1 MGYCFTS
8 RTCLRCMPEKER
20 KGKKGKEKRKK
31 RRKEKRKEE
40 EKRKG
45 KKEKENKTEQNRSD
59 LSRIR
64 NSPPK
69 RYTSLCN
76 HKADKT
82 KQTKQDKTKQE
93 QPSRGDSCSRNR
105 TNKRKPSQHDHNF
118 ILRQSSWRHSKMRTH
133 QSGRRN
139 SHLGTSM
146 SIILSWRRGRSRRGI
161 SRYTSGQFF

>member
-1 MGYCFTS
+1 MFARKG
-8 RTCLRCMPEKER
+8 KER
-20 KGKKGKEKRKK
+20 KGREKRKK
-31 RRKEKRKEE
+31 EKREKEK
-40 EKRKG
+40 KRKRKR
-45 KKEKENKTEQNRSD
+45 KKGEKTTEEQNRSD

-146 SIILSWRRGRSRRGI
+146 SIILSWWRGRSRRSI
-161 SRYTSGQFF
+161 SRNTSSQFF